1 MVHKWAVCA
10 AVVIGTSGVSTAQ
23 QASAPKAAIQGV
35 WKVVEVT
42 TTGPSGGTVA
52 NVQPRLLIITR
63 DYYSRTEVIADS
75 PRPPL
80 TNAAA
85 ASADELRATWG
96 PFIAEAGT
104 YQLENGHFTTAR
116 SLVAKNPGQ
125 MSPTVFVT
133 YSYKLEADTMWMTN
147 QKTQNGPVQN
157 PTTYKYTRVE

>member
-1 MVHKWAVCA
+1 MVPKWAVCA
-10 AVVIGTSGVSTAQ
+10 AVVVGTSGVATAQ
-23 QASAPKAAIQGV
+23 QAPASKASIQGV

-63 DYYSRTEVIADS
+63 GYYSRTEVIADS

-80 TNAAA
+80 ANAAA
-85 ASADELRATWG
+85 ASANELRATWG

-104 YQLENGHFTTAR
+104 YQIENGNLTTAH

-125 MSPTVFVT
+125 ISPTVFVT
-133 YSYKLEADTMWMTN
+133 YSYKLEADTLWMTN
-147 QKTQNGPVQN
+147 QKTQSGPIQN